1 MTEMAGQMSAH
12 VQLQAAG
19 LARLRSGEYPESVA
33 RDLSKQGLSASELE
47 LLFREAA
54 SKQRRNGVFRIV
66 AGIVLQ
72 FIMGAIVL
80 GVRDAGYQ
88 IYGPIVV
95 VGLFVLVSGI
105 LKIRNSGEIARA
117 IPAAGR

>member
-1 MTEMAGQMSAH
+1 MTGQMPNQ

-19 LARLRSGEYPESVA
+19 LRRLRSGEYPESVA
-33 RDLSKQGLSASELE
+33 RDLAKQGLSAAELE
-47 LLFREAA
+47 SLFRDAA
-54 SKQRRNGVFRIV
+54 SRQRRSGVFRIV
-66 AGIVLQ
+66 AGVILQ

-95 VGLFVLVSGI
+95 IGLFVLVSGI
-105 LKIRNSGEIARA
+105 LKIKNSGEIARA